1 MNQKILLVQP
11 SCYDDRGE
19 VIKKRRLHFVGL
31 AFPIIA
37 ALTPPDWEVEVCIE
51 LIERIPFD
59 TDADVVG
66 IGGMGE
72 STRRGIDLAKEFKR
86 RGKTVIMGGP
96 MVTIAPALAAPFCDS
111 VVRGSA
117 ETVWAEVLADLKRG
131 QLKPVYW
138 RDLET
143 LSTPLP
149 KYDVILGKRIGDFLP
164 VQAARG
170 CVHSCRFC
178 TIYCMYRNRYFRR
191 EIPEIV
197 RDIRHVKS
205 LGFRKFLLLD
215 DNIMSDRAF
224 MLELCREMRKLDMR
238 WMSQCVIDIGRD
250 REVLEAARDSGCTA
264 LSFGLESISR
274 QSLNDVNKG
283 WARPEEYES
292 LIETITAAGIDV
304 TSEMIVGVDS
314 DTLESLRDTID
325 FVARSRIV
333 APKFYLMT
341 PIPGTDLFEDM
352 QKQGR
357 ILTDD
362 FLAMTSCVPAISH
375 PNMTTEELGAIYW
388 EIYDRLYTI
397 GMILRRTIF
406 QKYFFRAPSRYL
418 FYLLVNLF
426 YRYQIEHRIGPIV
439 V

>member
-1 MNQKILLVQP
+1 MKKILFIQP
-11 SCYDDRGE
+11 SCYDDDGV
-19 VIKKRRLHFVGL
+19 VIKKRTLHFVGL

-37 ALTPPDWEVEVCIE
+37 ALTPDDWEVEVCVE
-51 LIERIPFD
+51 LIEKVPFD
-59 TDADVVG
+59 TDAEVVG
-66 IGGMGE
+66 IGGMGQ

-96 MVTIAPALAAPFCDS
+96 MVTLAPEFAAPFCDS
-111 VVRGSA
+111 IVRGSA
-117 ETVWAEVLADLKRG
+117 ETVWEEVLDDLRLDR
-131 QLKPVYW
+131 LKPEYF
-138 RDLET
+138 RPLES

-149 KYDVILGKRIGDFLP
+149 KYEVVLDKRIGDFLP

-178 TIYCMYRNRYFRR
+178 TIYCMYRNTYFRR

-205 LGFRKFLLLD
+205 LGFKKFLLLD
-215 DNIMSDRAF
+215 DNIMSDREF
-224 MLELCREMRKLDMR
+224 MLDLCRQIRGLDMT

-250 REVLEAARDSGCTA
+250 PEMLETVRDSGCTA
-264 LSFGLESISR
+264 LSFGLESINPA
-274 QSLNDVNKG
+274 SLKDIHKA
-283 WARPEEYES
+283 WARPMEYAS
-292 LIETITAAGIDV
+292 LIETISAAGIDV
-304 TSEMIVGVDS
+304 QSEMIVGVDS
-314 DTLESLRDTID
+314 DTPESLRETID
-325 FVARSRIV
+325 FVAGARII

-341 PIPGTDLFEDM
+341 PIPGTDLFDDM

-357 ILTDD
+357 IVIDD
-362 FLAMTSCVPAISH
+362 LFAMTSSKPSMTH
-375 PNMTTEELGAIYW
+375 PNMTTEELGEIYW

-397 GMILRRTIF
+397 PKVLRRTIF
-406 QKYFFRAPSRYL
+406 QKYFFRAPRRYF

-426 YRYQIEHRIGPIV
+426 YRYQVRRRIGPIV

>member
-1 MNQKILLVQP
+1 MKKILFIQP
-11 SCYDDRGE
+11 SCYDDQGL
-19 VIKKRRLHFVGL
+19 VIKQRTLHFVGL
-31 AFPIIA
+31 AFPVLA
-37 ALTPPDWEVEVCIE
+37 ALTPDDWEVEVCVE
-51 LIERIPFD
+51 LIEKVPFD

-66 IGGMGE
+66 IGGMGQ

-96 MVTIAPALAAPFCDS
+96 MVTLAPQFAAPFCDS
-111 VVRGSA
+111 IVRGSA
-117 ETVWAEVLADLKRG
+117 ETVWAEVLADLRTG
-131 QLKPVYW
+131 RLKADYYRP
-138 RDLET
+138 LER

-149 KYDVILGKRIGDFLP
+149 KYEVLLDKRIGDFLP

-178 TIYCMYRNRYFRR
+178 TIFCMYRNTYFRR

-205 LGFRKFLLLD
+205 LGYRKFLLLD
-215 DNIMSDRAF
+215 DNIMSDRDF
-224 MLELCREMRKLDMR
+224 MLELCRQIQKLGMT

-250 REVLEAARDSGCTA
+250 PEMLEAVRDSGCTA
-264 LSFGLESISR
+264 LSFGLESINPE
-274 QSLNDVNKG
+274 SLKNIHKA
-283 WARPEEYES
+283 WARPRDYTA

-304 TSEMIVGVDS
+304 QSEMIVGVDS
-314 DTLESLRDTID
+314 DTPESLRETID
-325 FVARSRIV
+325 FVAGSRII

-341 PIPGTDLFEDM
+341 PIPGTDLFDDM

-357 ILTDD
+357 ILIDD
-362 FLAMTSCVPAISH
+362 LFAMTSSKPSMTH
-375 PNMTTEELGAIYW
+375 PHMTTEELEGIYW
-388 EIYDRLYTI
+388 EIYDRLYTLP
-397 GMILRRTIF
+397 MILSRTIL
-406 QKYFFRAPSRYL
+406 QKYFFRAPRRYL

-426 YRYQIEHRIGPIV
+426 YRYQVRRRIGPIV